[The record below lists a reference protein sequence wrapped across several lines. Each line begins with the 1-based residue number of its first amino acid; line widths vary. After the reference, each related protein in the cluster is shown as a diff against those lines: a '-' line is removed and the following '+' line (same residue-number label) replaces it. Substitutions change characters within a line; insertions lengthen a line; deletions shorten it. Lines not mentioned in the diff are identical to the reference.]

1 MREPNSSKLSFYIYC
16 NGLIEALR
24 ASNIL
29 LNAGNSENTFI
40 IIKKLL
46 ILTTFIAIDIIAM
59 SAASVSSIVYS
70 LRYLKTMRVYSS
82 RYLQWE
88 HIQLTK
94 LAGNLVP
101 NKTEKETRT
110 CSRLCA
116 SNDANKLDNPV
127 QVEPPNKTE
136 AKAIEEI
143 FSIERSSQ
151 FVWASNRVSFT
162 QRSLLLFSSM

>member
-1 MREPNSSKLSFYIYC
+1 MV
-16 NGLIEALR
+16 
-24 ASNIL
+24 
-29 LNAGNSENTFI
+29 
-40 IIKKLL
+40 
-46 ILTTFIAIDIIAM
+46 AI

-88 HIQLTK
+88 HTQLTK

-101 NKTEKETRT
+101 NKAEKETIT
-110 CSRLCA
+110 FSRLSA

-136 AKAIEEI
+136 AKAIADI
-143 FSIERSSQ
+143 FSIERFLQ
-151 FVWASNRVSFT
+151 C
-162 QRSLLLFSSM
+162 L